1 MSVLSG
7 PGYSVSKPSGRCAAS
22 GQPLTTGQKIVAVLV
37 EVVRED
43 GEELRRLDFS
53 AQAWDEGHRPT
64 QVEGSACRLFASWRT
79 IVAAPDAKPKIVL
92 DDAELLEL
100 FEQLDGQMN
109 GQPDPKKQIFRYV
122 LALLL
127 IRRRVLRYEGERIG
141 ASGREML
148 VRRAGPKGSEAD
160 ATPYHVADP
169 SMDDAAIESAIEQ
182 IGALIGG
189 TSAGATA

>member
-43 GEELRRLDFS
+43 GEELRRVDYS

-64 QVEGSACRLFASWRT
+64 EFEGLACRQFASWRT
-79 IVAAPDAKPKIVL
+79 TVAAADAKPKVLL
-92 DDAELLEL
+92 DDAELFEL
-100 FEQLDGQMN
+100 FEQLDAQT
-109 GQPDPKKQIFRYV
+109 DPKKQIFRYV

-141 ASGREML
+141 AGGREMV
-148 VRRAGPKGSEAD
+148 VRRAGPKGSEGD
-160 ATPYHVADP
+160 ATAYHIADP
-169 SMDDAAIESAIEQ
+169 GMDDAAIESAIDQ

-189 TSAGATA
+189 TPAGATT